1 MSIYDDDE
9 LGNLDVVRF
18 ETQLG
23 TNKIRFR
30 TPGGKGCTVTLDMG
44 DGRPREFDERKG
56 PGISGAFR
64 VSKGAGLASGTLT
77 IEYFA
82 EDADERDRLRAEH
95 DDFLEMVGS
104 PGVGNPERTFVI
116 NHPMLMMMK
125 PPMTECVFLNDP
137 PTPHDRVTGKDTC
150 VWKIKESRK
159 QAPTISSTTAPGGA
173 TREGQ
178 SVDKY
183 EAEQQAKLA
192 ENGDLM
198 DQVRLLNGGG
208 ATP

>member
-56 PGISGAFR
+56 PGISGAFL

-159 QAPTISSTTAPGGA
+159 QAPTLSSTTAPGGA

-183 EAEQQAKLA
+183 DAQFKERTDTYDGLITQIEAL
-192 ENGDLM
+192 
-198 DQVRLLNGGG
+198 
-208 ATP
+208 P

>member
-9 LGNLDVVRF
+9 LSNLDVVRF

-23 TNKIRFR
+23 TSKVRFR
-30 TPGGKGCTVTLDMG
+30 SPSPPGCIVTLELG
-44 DGRPREFDERKG
+44 DGRPREWEERKG
-56 PGISGAFR
+56 PGMSGAFLAP
-64 VSKGAGLASGTLT
+64 KGPGLASGTIT
-77 IEYFA
+77 IEYVA
-82 EDADERDRLRAEH
+82 EDASERERLRAEH
-95 DDFLEMVGS
+95 NDFLEMTGS
-104 PGVGNPERTFVI
+104 PTPGSPEKKFII
-116 NHPMLMMMK
+116 NHPTCMMMT

-137 PTPHDRVTGKDTC
+137 VTTHDRVTGKDTC

-159 QAPTISSTTAPGGA
+159 QAPTLSSTTAPGGA

-192 ENGDLM
+192 EFDALATQAGI
-198 DQVRLLNGGG
+198 G

>member
-56 PGISGAFR
+56 PGISGAFL

-82 EDADERDRLRAEH
+82 EDANERDRLRAEH

-159 QAPTISSTTAPGGA
+159 QAPTLSSTTAPGGA

-178 SVDKY
+178 SMDKY
-183 EAEQQAKLA
+183 DAQFKERTNTYDGLITQIEAL
-192 ENGDLM
+192 
-198 DQVRLLNGGG
+198 
-208 ATP
+208 P

>member
-56 PGISGAFR
+56 PGISGAFL

-159 QAPTISSTTAPGGA
+159 QAPALSSTTAPGGA

-192 ENGDLM
+192 EFDALAAQAGIG
-198 DQVRLLNGGG
+198 V
-208 ATP
+208 TP

>member
-23 TNKIRFR
+23 TSKIRFR
-30 TPGGKGCTVTLDMG
+30 TPSPPGCTVTLDLG
-44 DGRPREFDERKG
+44 EGRPREWDERKG
-56 PGISGAFR
+56 PGMSGAFLAP
-64 VSKGAGLASGTLT
+64 KGAGLASGTLT
-77 IEYFA
+77 IEYFS
-82 EDADERDRLRAEH
+82 EDADERERLRAEH
-95 DDFLEMVGS
+95 NDFLEMVGS
-104 PGVGNPERTFVI
+104 PGQGNPEKKFII
-116 NHPMLMMMK
+116 NHPMAMMMT

-137 PTPHDRVTGKDTC
+137 PTLHDKVTGKDTC

-159 QAPTISSTTAPGGA
+159 QAPTLSSTTAPGGA

-192 ENGDLM
+192 EFDALAAQAGI
-198 DQVRLLNGGG
+198 G

>member
-23 TNKIRFR
+23 TSKIRFR

-44 DGRPREFDERKG
+44 DGRPREWDERKG
-56 PGISGAFR
+56 PGTSGAFL
-64 VSKGAGLASGTLT
+64 VPKGPGLASGTIT

-82 EDADERDRLRAEH
+82 EDANERDRLRAEH

-104 PGVGNPERTFVI
+104 PSVGDPERIFVI
-116 NHPMLMMMK
+116 NHPMLMTMK

-159 QAPTISSTTAPGGA
+159 QAPTLSSTTAPGGA

-178 SVDKY
+178 SVEKY
-183 EAEQQAKLA
+183 EAEYDARLA

-198 DQVRLLNGGG
+198 DQVRQLNGGG

>member
-9 LGNLDVVRF
+9 LSNLDVVRF

-23 TNKIRFR
+23 TSKVRFR

-56 PGISGAFR
+56 PGISGAFL

-82 EDADERDRLRAEH
+82 EDANERDRLRAEH

-104 PGVGNPERTFVI
+104 PGVGNPERTFII

-137 PTPHDRVTGKDTC
+137 PTPHDKVTGKDTC

-159 QAPTISSTTAPGGA
+159 QAPTLSSTTAPGGA

-192 ENGDLM
+192 EFDALATQAGI
-198 DQVRLLNGGG
+198 G

>member
-9 LGNLDVVRF
+9 LGNLNVVRF

-23 TNKIRFR
+23 TSKVRFR
-30 TPGGKGCTVTLDMG
+30 TPAPPGCKVTLDLG
-44 DGRPREFDERKG
+44 EGRPREWDERKG
-56 PGISGAFR
+56 PGMSGAFLAP
-64 VSKGAGLASGTLT
+64 KGPGLASGTLT

-82 EDADERDRLRAEH
+82 EDANERERLRAEH
-95 DDFLEMVGS
+95 NDFLEMVGS
-104 PGVGNPERTFVI
+104 PIPGNPEKKFII
-116 NHPMLMMMK
+116 NHPMCMMMS

-137 PTPHDRVTGKDTC
+137 PSPHDDTTGKDTC

-178 SVDKY
+178 SIDKY

-192 ENGDLM
+192 EYESLAAEAGLSSA
-198 DQVRLLNGGG
+198 G
-208 ATP
+208 P